1 MKEDDKGGGE
11 GGGGGAVMSSGAT
24 EEMSDSLAAEVVQS
38 GGKDNVPKPAQERP
52 YSSRSTTSLKD
63 EIQQLSNKKK
73 ELLMKDKAP
82 EEPDLWKQNIQD
94 QIEKELERRVR
105 DALETPPLERMR
117 RNKHKARL
125 RKQQQ
130 KKKEEEKRSLTL
142 EECDSHAQALPS
154 LKEKFPWNDIN
165 SSFTYF
171 DNPESPTWFERQIYN
186 TQYADNGSES
196 SAGYLDVNGNQP
208 DCRTQE
214 ERDALSRKSSR
225 PRTRSASVTLTRDRQ
240 RILADKGGDTDPEE
254 DRTIIEIKRKTF
266 HRFTSAGFREA
277 MRKGKGILKK
287 IGNGKY
293 MDKNGVILSMDGPFW
308 PPECGPLYP
317 KPNHTK
323 KVPSSAEPLYDH
335 VPQDGRT
342 IHTQKT
348 KWYRPWEGT
357 QNVFDSE
364 RTSKGTIPHTIPEGC
379 CPSLVFESRFESGNL
394 RQARRIGQFE
404 YDLVLK
410 TDLYTSRHT
419 QWYYFRVQKMRP
431 GVTYK
436 FNIINLLKKD
446 SLYNHGMRPLMY
458 SEKEAE
464 SSGQGW
470 VRAGHHISY
479 SRSYGFNKNG
489 LLHPEITY
497 YVLEWQMEFKHE
509 DDTCYLAHCY
519 PFTFTDLC
527 QHLDDLM
534 AQPERRKTMRRD
546 VLCES
551 RAGNSCFLLTVSN
564 FSEHRPKKGI
574 VVTARVHPGE
584 TNASWMMRGLLD
596 FITSS
601 DPIAKELR
609 KCYIF
614 KIIPMLN
621 PDGVIVGNYRC
632 SLAGRD
638 LNRNYRHPKK
648 ESFPTV
654 WNTKQMLADFAEECE
669 EILVYCDMHGHSRKH
684 NVFIYG
690 CDPDKQEL
698 DMAAFLCQRLFPW
711 LLSQKAPDKFSFR
724 GCKFRVK
731 RCKEA
736 TGRVVMWRQM
746 GISNSFTL
754 EATFCGSKDITSHA
768 PRHFNLQDFQ
778 DLGRHF
784 CEALLVYHQAQENTS
799 LHSELILEL
808 TKEITHHILL
818 SRGLLPPNMPFPD
831 LSSLK
836 DVKQGQKSKKHG
848 GSKADQDGSEWAGLD
863 KRTKSKLAALKV
875 IDTLS
880 SETIQGC
887 YDLLADLHIN
897 KEFAESD
904 TSDSDSA
911 SESEL
916 PKGQNDD
923 DDDKVRKKK
932 RKKKLKGRSKS
943 EEGPPPDMNA
953 DEQSK
958 KKRGTSSLKRALA
971 TRGKKRQIP
980 VEDRKEETSDGVSLI
995 DAPYNPSDS
1004 CSSQRLVR
1012 RRMWNNPTFI
1022 QSWVSDAIEENAEK
1036 TNKVDSVTPSY
1047 RAMSRLQDAKK
1058 HLALTLKSED
1068 ESKSSHQSQDCNA
1081 FPIEAR
1087 QYDLL
1092 PIHDTRVLASA
1103 TNARLKGLY
1112 MDTRPFHGNYH
1123 GKSRSGF
1130 LGKKLPQLYGRE
1142 GTSTLYRL
1150 IKPKTMEVPH
1160 RLGQERCVTELGE
1173 ANQYVVYGPEE
1184 SDENTFRIGKCTQA
1198 LKKYPPF
1205 VNRYAKRSNH
1215 GIPMFSQERIQE
1227 RAKVAHDTEYAK
1239 LIALSREMH
1248 RQSEEVRY
1256 KLINQPQEGALE
1268 KSLAGM
1274 TIRHSYTHGN
1284 SMVRGP
1290 PPFTL
1295 DFERLDSDEMGV
1307 LSTLPK
1313 TPPRKLDPV
1322 KGAATPRSNGGLSK
1336 AGALNGISVS
1346 DAANGYAITD
1356 GLLVGPGMRDGH
1368 GGAMKQSSGDASNHR
1383 TKGGGP
1389 HHPKRTSEEKAGGDN
1404 SKLIVF
1410 SGKDTKQTSNSFNSS
1425 SSASWATG
1433 NKGRTKDPSEP
1444 NYHSANAAHDK
1455 NRHLRKTLGRE
1466 STMDLIQRQYGRFL
1480 TGVNVNSQG
1489 APSPSTS
1496 KYLDSIAKSVPSG
1509 NLPSSKEKGAGV
1521 TRSASF
1527 VNEKRIAPLTKMGDQ
1542 AAILKL
1548 ADAKKKSNSSS

>member
-958 KKRGTSSLKRALA
+958 KKR
-971 TRGKKRQIP
+971 
-980 VEDRKEETSDGVSLI
+980 
-995 DAPYNPSDS
+995 
-1004 CSSQRLVR
+1004 LVR

-1047 RAMSRLQDAKK
+1047 RAMSRLQ
-1058 HLALTLKSED
+1058 
-1068 ESKSSHQSQDCNA
+1068 
-1081 FPIEAR
+1081 
-1087 QYDLL
+1087 
-1092 PIHDTRVLASA
+1092 
-1103 TNARLKGLY
+1103 
-1112 MDTRPFHGNYH
+1112 
-1123 GKSRSGF
+1123 
-1130 LGKKLPQLYGRE
+1130 
-1142 GTSTLYRL
+1142 
-1150 IKPKTMEVPH
+1150 
-1160 RLGQERCVTELGE
+1160 
-1173 ANQYVVYGPEE
+1173 
-1184 SDENTFRIGKCTQA
+1184 TFRIGKCTQA

-1227 RAKVAHDTEYAK
+1227 RAKLRMEATKCGDQDTGGGEENALDQVAHDTEYAK

>member
-1 MKEDDKGGGE
+1 M
-11 GGGGGAVMSSGAT
+11 
-24 EEMSDSLAAEVVQS
+24 AADHTCSNFHSWDEFVTIIGDLSKPVV
-38 GGKDNVPKPAQERP
+38 
-52 YSSRSTTSLKD
+52 
-63 EIQQLSNKKK
+63 
-73 ELLMKDKAP
+73 
-82 EEPDLWKQNIQD
+82 WKQNIQE

-117 RNKHKARL
+117 KNKHKARL

-130 KKKEEEKRSLTL
+130 KKKEEEKKSLSL

-154 LKEKFPWNDIN
+154 LKEKFPWNDVN
-165 SSFTYF
+165 SPFTYF
-171 DNPESPTWFERQIYN
+171 DDPNSPTWFERQIYN
-186 TQYADNGSES
+186 NQYNDCGSES
-196 SAGYLDVNGNQP
+196 SAGYLDVNGNH
-208 DCRTQE
+208 RTQE
-214 ERDALSRKSSR
+214 ERDASSRNSAR
-225 PRTRSASVTLTRDRQ
+225 PRTRSAGVALTRERQ
-240 RILADKGGDTDPEE
+240 RIADDKGGDTDAEE
-254 DRTIIEIKRKTF
+254 DRTIAEMRRKTF
-266 HRFTSAGFREA
+266 HRFTSAGFKEA
-277 MRKGKGILKK
+277 MRKGKGMLKK
-287 IGNGKY
+287 IGDGKY
-293 MDKNGVILSMDGPFW
+293 VDKNGVILSVDGPFW
-308 PPECGPLYP
+308 PQECGPLYP
-317 KPNHTK
+317 KPDHIK
-323 KVPSSAEPLYDH
+323 KVPSSAEPLFDK

-364 RTSKGTIPHTIPEGC
+364 RTTKGTIPHTIPEGC

-446 SLYNHGMRPLMY
+446 SLYNHGMRPLIY
-458 SEKEAE
+458 SEKEAQ

-470 VRAGHHISY
+470 VRAGHHITY
-479 SRSYGFNKNG
+479 SRGYGFNRNG

-497 YVLEWQMEFKHE
+497 HVLEWQMEFKHE

-519 PFTFTDLC
+519 PYTFTDLC

-551 RAGNSCFLLTVSN
+551 RAGNSCFILTVSN
-564 FSEHRPKKGI
+564 FSDHRPKKGI

-601 DPIAKELR
+601 DPVAKELR

-818 SRGLLPPNMPFPD
+818 SRGLLPPNIPFPD

-836 DVKQGQKSKKHG
+836 EVKHGQKSKKQG
-848 GSKADQDGSEWAGLD
+848 GAKSDQDGSEWAGLD

-887 YDLLADLHIN
+887 IDLLADLHIN

-916 PKGQNDD
+916 PKGQNDED
-923 DDDKVRKKK
+923 EDKVRKKK
-932 RKKKLKGRSKS
+932 KKKKLKGRSKS
-943 EEGPPPDMNA
+943 EEAVQPDPSA
-953 DEQSK
+953 EEQSK
-958 KKRGTSSLKRALA
+958 KKKGAESLKRPALVP
-971 TRGKKRQIP
+971 TKSKKKPVP
-980 VEDRKEETSDGVSLI
+980 VEEVKEEMRDVVSVI
-995 DAPYNPSDS
+995 DDHSTDNPSDS
-1004 CSSQRLVR
+1004 GSSQRLVR
-1012 RRMWNNPTFI
+1012 RRMWHNPTFV

-1036 TNKVDSVTPSY
+1036 AIKVDSPGQPSI
-1047 RAMSRLQDAKK
+1047 SRLQ
-1058 HLALTLKSED
+1058 
-1068 ESKSSHQSQDCNA
+1068 
-1081 FPIEAR
+1081 
-1087 QYDLL
+1087 
-1092 PIHDTRVLASA
+1092 
-1103 TNARLKGLY
+1103 
-1112 MDTRPFHGNYH
+1112 
-1123 GKSRSGF
+1123 
-1130 LGKKLPQLYGRE
+1130 
-1142 GTSTLYRL
+1142 
-1150 IKPKTMEVPH
+1150 
-1160 RLGQERCVTELGE
+1160 
-1173 ANQYVVYGPEE
+1173 
-1184 SDENTFRIGKCTQA
+1184 TFRIGKCTQA
-1198 LKKYPPF
+1198 LKKHPPF
-1205 VNRYAKRSNH
+1205 VNRYAKRTNH

-1227 RAKVAHDTEYAK
+1227 RAKLRMEATKGGDQVTGGGDEDTLDQMTHDTEYAK

-1248 RQSEEVRY
+1248 RQNEEVRY
-1256 KLINQPQEGALE
+1256 KLINPPPESALE

-1274 TIRHSYTHGN
+1274 TIRHTYTHGN
-1284 SMVRGP
+1284 SMMRGP

-1295 DFERLDSDEMGV
+1295 DYERLDTDEMAM
-1307 LSTLPK
+1307 SALPK
-1313 TPPRKLDPV
+1313 TPPRKLDPM
-1322 KGAATPRSNGGLSK
+1322 KGAPNPRSNGGLSISK
-1336 AGALNGISVS
+1336 AGALNGIGPGSET
-1346 DAANGYAITD
+1346 ANGYAITD
-1356 GLLVGPGMRDGH
+1356 GLLVGSGMRDGRVMN
-1368 GGAMKQSSGDASNHR
+1368 GTVRQSGGDASSHR
-1383 TKGGGP
+1383 TKGGA
-1389 HHPKRTSEEKAGGDN
+1389 HHYSGNPKRTSDEQVTSGEN
-1404 SKLIVF
+1404 SRLIVF

-1425 SSASWATG
+1425 SSTSWAATTSKD
-1433 NKGRTKDPSEP
+1433 NTKDPSEP

-1480 TGVNVNSQG
+1480 SGVNLGSQG
-1489 APSPSTS
+1489 TTASSNS
-1496 KYLDSIAKSVPSG
+1496 KYLDSIAKSVPNG
-1509 NLPSSKEKGAGV
+1509 NLLSTKEKGGGGGGV

-1527 VNEKRIAPLTKMGDQ
+1527 VNEKRIAPLSKMGDQ

-1548 ADAKKKSNSSS
+1548 ADAKKKTNTPSS

>member
-958 KKRGTSSLKRALA
+958 KK
-971 TRGKKRQIP
+971 
-980 VEDRKEETSDGVSLI
+980 
-995 DAPYNPSDS
+995 
-1004 CSSQRLVR
+1004 
-1012 RRMWNNPTFI
+1012 
-1022 QSWVSDAIEENAEK
+1022 
-1036 TNKVDSVTPSY
+1036 
-1047 RAMSRLQDAKK
+1047 
-1058 HLALTLKSED
+1058 
-1068 ESKSSHQSQDCNA
+1068 
-1081 FPIEAR
+1081 
-1087 QYDLL
+1087 
-1092 PIHDTRVLASA
+1092 
-1103 TNARLKGLY
+1103 
-1112 MDTRPFHGNYH
+1112 
-1123 GKSRSGF
+1123 
-1130 LGKKLPQLYGRE
+1130 
-1142 GTSTLYRL
+1142 
-1150 IKPKTMEVPH
+1150 
-1160 RLGQERCVTELGE
+1160 
-1173 ANQYVVYGPEE
+1173 
-1184 SDENTFRIGKCTQA
+1184 TFRIGKCTQA

-1227 RAKVAHDTEYAK
+1227 RAKLRMEATKCGDQDTGGGEENALDQVAHDTEYAK

>member
-1 MKEDDKGGGE
+1 MTMKSSSESPYTRNGTVSPSRFPYYRFLPPLKSPPPLSAPPSKPPFREDYYGE
-11 GGGGGAVMSSGAT
+11 HTYTAYDTHRFWVHGPHWPIYFLGELLPT
-24 EEMSDSLAAEVVQS
+24 PEHIFT
-38 GGKDNVPKPAQERP
+38 VPK
-52 YSSRSTTSLKD
+52 
-63 EIQQLSNKKK
+63 
-73 ELLMKDKAP
+73 
-82 EEPDLWKQNIQD
+82 EP
-94 QIEKELERRVR
+94 
-105 DALETPPLERMR
+105 
-117 RNKHKARL
+117 
-125 RKQQQ
+125 
-130 KKKEEEKRSLTL
+130 
-142 EECDSHAQALPS
+142 
-154 LKEKFPWNDIN
+154 
-165 SSFTYF
+165 
-171 DNPESPTWFERQIYN
+171 
-186 TQYADNGSES
+186 
-196 SAGYLDVNGNQP
+196 
-208 DCRTQE
+208 
-214 ERDALSRKSSR
+214 
-225 PRTRSASVTLTRDRQ
+225 
-240 RILADKGGDTDPEE
+240 
-254 DRTIIEIKRKTF
+254 
-266 HRFTSAGFREA
+266 
-277 MRKGKGILKK
+277 
-287 IGNGKY
+287 
-293 MDKNGVILSMDGPFW
+293 
-308 PPECGPLYP
+308 
-317 KPNHTK
+317 
-323 KVPSSAEPLYDH
+323 EPLWQY

-446 SLYNHGMRPLMY
+446 SLYNHGMRPLIY

-464 SSGQGW
+464 ASGQGW

-601 DPIAKELR
+601 DPVAKELR

-923 DDDKVRKKK
+923 DDEDKVRKKK

-943 EEGPPPDMNA
+943 EEGPAPDMNA

-958 KKRGTSSLKRALA
+958 KK
-971 TRGKKRQIP
+971 
-980 VEDRKEETSDGVSLI
+980 
-995 DAPYNPSDS
+995 
-1004 CSSQRLVR
+1004 
-1012 RRMWNNPTFI
+1012 
-1022 QSWVSDAIEENAEK
+1022 
-1036 TNKVDSVTPSY
+1036 
-1047 RAMSRLQDAKK
+1047 
-1058 HLALTLKSED
+1058 
-1068 ESKSSHQSQDCNA
+1068 
-1081 FPIEAR
+1081 
-1087 QYDLL
+1087 
-1092 PIHDTRVLASA
+1092 
-1103 TNARLKGLY
+1103 
-1112 MDTRPFHGNYH
+1112 
-1123 GKSRSGF
+1123 
-1130 LGKKLPQLYGRE
+1130 
-1142 GTSTLYRL
+1142 
-1150 IKPKTMEVPH
+1150 
-1160 RLGQERCVTELGE
+1160 
-1173 ANQYVVYGPEE
+1173 
-1184 SDENTFRIGKCTQA
+1184 TFRIGKCTQA
-1198 LKKYPPF
+1198 VKKYPPF

-1322 KGAATPRSNGGLSK
+1322 KGAAASRSNGGLSR
-1336 AGALNGISVS
+1336 AGALNGISGS
-1346 DAANGYAITD
+1346 DTANGYAITD

-1389 HHPKRTSEEKAGGDN
+1389 HHPKRTSEEKATGGDN

-1489 APSPSTS
+1489 APSSSTS

-1509 NLPSSKEKGAGV
+1509 NFPSSKEKGAGV

-1548 ADAKKKSNSSS
+1548 ADVKKKSNSSS

>member
-1 MKEDDKGGGE
+1 MKEDE
-11 GGGGGAVMSSGAT
+11 RGGGGGGDGEVGGGMSSGVT
-24 EEMSDSLAAEVVQS
+24 EELSDSISGEMIQS
-38 GGKDNVPKPAQERP
+38 RGKEAVSKPAAKERP
-52 YSSRSTTSLKD
+52 YSCRSTTSLKD
-63 EIQQLSNKKK
+63 EIEQLSNKKK
-73 ELLMKDKAP
+73 ELLMKDK
-82 EEPDLWKQNIQD
+82 EPVVWKQNIQE

-117 RNKHKARL
+117 KNKHKARL

-130 KKKEEEKRSLTL
+130 KKKEEEKKSLSL

-154 LKEKFPWNDIN
+154 LKEKFPWNDVN
-165 SSFTYF
+165 SPFTYF
-171 DNPESPTWFERQIYN
+171 DDPNSPTWFERQIYN
-186 TQYADNGSES
+186 NQYNDCGSES
-196 SAGYLDVNGNQP
+196 SAGYLDVNGNH
-208 DCRTQE
+208 RTQE
-214 ERDALSRKSSR
+214 ERDASSRNSAR
-225 PRTRSASVTLTRDRQ
+225 PRTRSAGVALTRERQ
-240 RILADKGGDTDPEE
+240 RIADDKGGDTDAEE
-254 DRTIIEIKRKTF
+254 DRTIAEMRRKTF
-266 HRFTSAGFREA
+266 HRFTSAGFKEA
-277 MRKGKGILKK
+277 MRKGKGMLKK
-287 IGNGKY
+287 IGDGKY
-293 MDKNGVILSMDGPFW
+293 VDKNGVILSVDGPFW
-308 PPECGPLYP
+308 PQECGPLYP
-317 KPNHTK
+317 KPDHIK
-323 KVPSSAEPLYDH
+323 KVPSSAEPLFDK

-364 RTSKGTIPHTIPEGC
+364 RTTKGTIPHTIPEGC

-446 SLYNHGMRPLMY
+446 SLYNHGMRPLIY
-458 SEKEAE
+458 SEKEAQ

-470 VRAGHHISY
+470 VRAGHHITY
-479 SRSYGFNKNG
+479 SRGYGFNRNG

-497 YVLEWQMEFKHE
+497 HVLEWQMEFKHE

-519 PFTFTDLC
+519 PYTFTDLC

-551 RAGNSCFLLTVSN
+551 RAGNSCFILTVSN
-564 FSEHRPKKGI
+564 FSDHRPKKGI

-601 DPIAKELR
+601 DPVAKELR

-818 SRGLLPPNMPFPD
+818 SRGLLPPNIPFPD

-836 DVKQGQKSKKHG
+836 EVKHGQKSKKQG
-848 GSKADQDGSEWAGLD
+848 GAKSDQDGSEWAGLD

-887 YDLLADLHIN
+887 IDLLADLHIN

-916 PKGQNDD
+916 PKGQNDED
-923 DDDKVRKKK
+923 EDKVRKKK
-932 RKKKLKGRSKS
+932 KKKKLKGRSKS
-943 EEGPPPDMNA
+943 EEAVQPDPSA
-953 DEQSK
+953 EEQSK
-958 KKRGTSSLKRALA
+958 KKKGAESLKRPALVP
-971 TRGKKRQIP
+971 TKSKKKPVP
-980 VEDRKEETSDGVSLI
+980 VEEVKEEMRDVVSVI
-995 DAPYNPSDS
+995 DDHSTDNPSDS
-1004 CSSQRLVR
+1004 GSSQRLVR
-1012 RRMWNNPTFI
+1012 RRMWHNPTFV

-1036 TNKVDSVTPSY
+1036 AIKVDSPGQPSI
-1047 RAMSRLQDAKK
+1047 SRLQ
-1058 HLALTLKSED
+1058 
-1068 ESKSSHQSQDCNA
+1068 
-1081 FPIEAR
+1081 
-1087 QYDLL
+1087 
-1092 PIHDTRVLASA
+1092 
-1103 TNARLKGLY
+1103 
-1112 MDTRPFHGNYH
+1112 
-1123 GKSRSGF
+1123 
-1130 LGKKLPQLYGRE
+1130 
-1142 GTSTLYRL
+1142 
-1150 IKPKTMEVPH
+1150 
-1160 RLGQERCVTELGE
+1160 
-1173 ANQYVVYGPEE
+1173 
-1184 SDENTFRIGKCTQA
+1184 TFRIGKCTQA
-1198 LKKYPPF
+1198 LKKHPPF
-1205 VNRYAKRSNH
+1205 VNRYAKRTNH

-1227 RAKVAHDTEYAK
+1227 RAKLRMEATKGGDQVTGGGDEDTLDQMTHDTEYAK

-1248 RQSEEVRY
+1248 RQNEEVRY
-1256 KLINQPQEGALE
+1256 KLINPPPESALE

-1274 TIRHSYTHGN
+1274 TIRHTYTHGN
-1284 SMVRGP
+1284 SMMRGP

-1295 DFERLDSDEMGV
+1295 DYERLDTDEMAM
-1307 LSTLPK
+1307 SALPK
-1313 TPPRKLDPV
+1313 TPPRKLDPM
-1322 KGAATPRSNGGLSK
+1322 KGAPNPRSNGGLSISK
-1336 AGALNGISVS
+1336 AGALNGIGPGSET
-1346 DAANGYAITD
+1346 ANGYAITD
-1356 GLLVGPGMRDGH
+1356 GLLVGSGMRDGRVMN
-1368 GGAMKQSSGDASNHR
+1368 GTVRQSGGDASSHR
-1383 TKGGGP
+1383 TKGGA
-1389 HHPKRTSEEKAGGDN
+1389 HHYSGNPKRTSDEQVTSGEN
-1404 SKLIVF
+1404 SRLIVF

-1425 SSASWATG
+1425 SSTSWAATTSKD
-1433 NKGRTKDPSEP
+1433 NTKDPSEP

-1480 TGVNVNSQG
+1480 SGVNLGSQG
-1489 APSPSTS
+1489 TTASSNS
-1496 KYLDSIAKSVPSG
+1496 KYLDSIAKSVPNG
-1509 NLPSSKEKGAGV
+1509 NLLSTKEKGGGGGGV

-1527 VNEKRIAPLTKMGDQ
+1527 VNEKRIAPLSKMGDQ

-1548 ADAKKKSNSSS
+1548 ADAKKKTNTPSS

>member
-1 MKEDDKGGGE
+1 MKEDERE
-11 GGGGGAVMSSGAT
+11 GGGGGGDGEVGGGMSSGVT
-24 EEMSDSLAAEVVQS
+24 EELSDSISGEMIQS
-38 GGKDNVPKPAQERP
+38 RGKEAVSKPAAKERP
-52 YSSRSTTSLKD
+52 YSCRSTTSLKD
-63 EIQQLSNKKK
+63 EIEQLSNKKK
-73 ELLMKDKAP
+73 ELLMKDK
-82 EEPDLWKQNIQD
+82 EPVVWKQNIQE

-117 RNKHKARL
+117 KNKHKARL

-130 KKKEEEKRSLTL
+130 KKKEEEKKSLSL

-154 LKEKFPWNDIN
+154 LKEKFPWNDVN
-165 SSFTYF
+165 SPFTYF
-171 DNPESPTWFERQIYN
+171 DDPNSPTWFERQIYN
-186 TQYADNGSES
+186 NQYNDCGSES
-196 SAGYLDVNGNQP
+196 SAGYLDVNGNH
-208 DCRTQE
+208 RTQE
-214 ERDALSRKSSR
+214 ERDASSRNSAR
-225 PRTRSASVTLTRDRQ
+225 PRTRSAGVALTRERQ
-240 RILADKGGDTDPEE
+240 RIADDKGGDTDAEE
-254 DRTIIEIKRKTF
+254 DRTIAEMRRKTF
-266 HRFTSAGFREA
+266 HRFTSAGFKEA
-277 MRKGKGILKK
+277 MRKGKGMLKK
-287 IGNGKY
+287 IGDGKY
-293 MDKNGVILSMDGPFW
+293 VDKNGVILSVDGPFW
-308 PPECGPLYP
+308 PQECGPLYP
-317 KPNHTK
+317 KPDHIK
-323 KVPSSAEPLYDH
+323 KVPSSAEPLFDK

-364 RTSKGTIPHTIPEGC
+364 RTTKGTIPHTIPEGC

-446 SLYNHGMRPLMY
+446 SLYNHGMRPLIY
-458 SEKEAE
+458 SEKEAQ

-470 VRAGHHISY
+470 VRAGHHITY
-479 SRSYGFNKNG
+479 SRGYGFNRNG

-497 YVLEWQMEFKHE
+497 HVLEWQMEFKHE

-519 PFTFTDLC
+519 PYTFTDLC

-551 RAGNSCFLLTVSN
+551 RAGNSCFILTVSN
-564 FSEHRPKKGI
+564 FSDHRPKKGI

-601 DPIAKELR
+601 DPVAKELR

-818 SRGLLPPNMPFPD
+818 SRGLLPPNIPFPD

-836 DVKQGQKSKKHG
+836 EVKHGQKSKKQG
-848 GSKADQDGSEWAGLD
+848 GAKSDQDGSEWAGLD

-887 YDLLADLHIN
+887 IDLLADLHIN

-916 PKGQNDD
+916 PKGQNDED
-923 DDDKVRKKK
+923 EDKVRKKK
-932 RKKKLKGRSKS
+932 KKKKLKGRSKS
-943 EEGPPPDMNA
+943 EEAVQPDPSA
-953 DEQSK
+953 EEQSK
-958 KKRGTSSLKRALA
+958 KKKGAESLKRPALVP
-971 TRGKKRQIP
+971 TKSKKKPVP
-980 VEDRKEETSDGVSLI
+980 VEEVKEEMRDVVSVI
-995 DAPYNPSDS
+995 DDHSTDNPSDS
-1004 CSSQRLVR
+1004 GSSQRLVR
-1012 RRMWNNPTFI
+1012 RRMWHNPTFV

-1036 TNKVDSVTPSY
+1036 AIKVDSPGQPSI
-1047 RAMSRLQDAKK
+1047 SRLQ
-1058 HLALTLKSED
+1058 
-1068 ESKSSHQSQDCNA
+1068 
-1081 FPIEAR
+1081 
-1087 QYDLL
+1087 
-1092 PIHDTRVLASA
+1092 
-1103 TNARLKGLY
+1103 
-1112 MDTRPFHGNYH
+1112 
-1123 GKSRSGF
+1123 
-1130 LGKKLPQLYGRE
+1130 
-1142 GTSTLYRL
+1142 
-1150 IKPKTMEVPH
+1150 
-1160 RLGQERCVTELGE
+1160 
-1173 ANQYVVYGPEE
+1173 
-1184 SDENTFRIGKCTQA
+1184 TFRIGKCTQA
-1198 LKKYPPF
+1198 LKKHPPF
-1205 VNRYAKRSNH
+1205 VNRYAKRTNH

-1227 RAKVAHDTEYAK
+1227 RAKMTHDTEYAK

-1248 RQSEEVRY
+1248 RQNEEVRY
-1256 KLINQPQEGALE
+1256 KLINPPPESALE

-1274 TIRHSYTHGN
+1274 TIRHTYTHGN
-1284 SMVRGP
+1284 SMMRGP

-1295 DFERLDSDEMGV
+1295 DYERLDTDEMAM
-1307 LSTLPK
+1307 SALPK
-1313 TPPRKLDPV
+1313 TPPRKLDPM
-1322 KGAATPRSNGGLSK
+1322 KGAPNPRSNGGLSISK
-1336 AGALNGISVS
+1336 AGALNGIGPGSET
-1346 DAANGYAITD
+1346 ANGYAITD
-1356 GLLVGPGMRDGH
+1356 GLLVGSGMRDGRVMN
-1368 GGAMKQSSGDASNHR
+1368 GTVRQSGGDASSHR
-1383 TKGGGP
+1383 TKGGA
-1389 HHPKRTSEEKAGGDN
+1389 HHYSGNPKRTSDEQVTSGEN
-1404 SKLIVF
+1404 SRLIVF

-1425 SSASWATG
+1425 SSTSWAATTSKD
-1433 NKGRTKDPSEP
+1433 NTKDPSEP

-1480 TGVNVNSQG
+1480 SGVNLGSQG
-1489 APSPSTS
+1489 TTASSNS
-1496 KYLDSIAKSVPSG
+1496 KYLDSIAKSVPNG
-1509 NLPSSKEKGAGV
+1509 NLLSTKEKGGGGGGV

-1527 VNEKRIAPLTKMGDQ
+1527 VNEKRIAPLSKMGDQ

-1548 ADAKKKSNSSS
+1548 ADAKKKTNTPSS

>member
-958 KKRGTSSLKRALA
+958 KK
-971 TRGKKRQIP
+971 
-980 VEDRKEETSDGVSLI
+980 
-995 DAPYNPSDS
+995 
-1004 CSSQRLVR
+1004 
-1012 RRMWNNPTFI
+1012 
-1022 QSWVSDAIEENAEK
+1022 
-1036 TNKVDSVTPSY
+1036 
-1047 RAMSRLQDAKK
+1047 
-1058 HLALTLKSED
+1058 
-1068 ESKSSHQSQDCNA
+1068 
-1081 FPIEAR
+1081 
-1087 QYDLL
+1087 
-1092 PIHDTRVLASA
+1092 
-1103 TNARLKGLY
+1103 
-1112 MDTRPFHGNYH
+1112 
-1123 GKSRSGF
+1123 
-1130 LGKKLPQLYGRE
+1130 
-1142 GTSTLYRL
+1142 
-1150 IKPKTMEVPH
+1150 
-1160 RLGQERCVTELGE
+1160 
-1173 ANQYVVYGPEE
+1173 
-1184 SDENTFRIGKCTQA
+1184 A

-1227 RAKVAHDTEYAK
+1227 RAKLRMEATKCGDQDTGGGEENALDQVAHDTEYAK

>member
-1 MKEDDKGGGE
+1 MKEDE
-11 GGGGGAVMSSGAT
+11 RGGGGGGDGEVGDRMSSGVT
-24 EEMSDSLAAEVVQS
+24 EELSDSIAGEMIQS
-38 GGKDNVPKPAQERP
+38 RGKEAVSKPSAKERP
-52 YSSRSTTSLKD
+52 YSCRSTTSLKD
-63 EIQQLSNKKK
+63 EIEQLSNKKK
-73 ELLMKDKAP
+73 ELLMKDK
-82 EEPDLWKQNIQD
+82 EPVVWKQNIQE

-117 RNKHKARL
+117 KNKHKARL

-130 KKKEEEKRSLTL
+130 KKKEEEKKSLSL

-154 LKEKFPWNDIN
+154 LKEKFPWNDVN
-165 SSFTYF
+165 SPFTYF
-171 DNPESPTWFERQIYN
+171 DDPNSPTWFERQIYN
-186 TQYADNGSES
+186 NQYNDCGSES
-196 SAGYLDVNGNQP
+196 SAGYLDVNGNH
-208 DCRTQE
+208 RTQE
-214 ERDALSRKSSR
+214 ERDASSRNSAR
-225 PRTRSASVTLTRDRQ
+225 PRTRSAGVALTRERQ
-240 RILADKGGDTDPEE
+240 RIADDKGGDTDAEE
-254 DRTIIEIKRKTF
+254 DRTIAEIRRKTF
-266 HRFTSAGFREA
+266 HRFTSAGFKEA
-277 MRKGKGILKK
+277 MRKGKGMLKK
-287 IGNGKY
+287 IGDGKY
-293 MDKNGVILSMDGPFW
+293 VDKNGVILSVDGPFW
-308 PPECGPLYP
+308 PQECGPLYP
-317 KPNHTK
+317 KPDHIK
-323 KVPSSAEPLYDH
+323 KVPSSAEPLFDK

-364 RTSKGTIPHTIPEGC
+364 RTTKGTIPHTIPEGC

-446 SLYNHGMRPLMY
+446 SLYNHGMRPLIY
-458 SEKEAE
+458 SEKEAQ

-470 VRAGHHISY
+470 VRAGHHITY
-479 SRSYGFNKNG
+479 SRGYGFNRNG

-497 YVLEWQMEFKHE
+497 HVLEWQMEFKHE

-519 PFTFTDLC
+519 PYTFTDLC

-551 RAGNSCFLLTVSN
+551 RAGNSCFILTVSN
-564 FSEHRPKKGI
+564 FSDHRPKKGI

-601 DPIAKELR
+601 DPVAKELR

-818 SRGLLPPNMPFPD
+818 SRGLLPPNIPFPD

-836 DVKQGQKSKKHG
+836 EVKHGQKSKKQG
-848 GSKADQDGSEWAGLD
+848 GAKSDQDGSEWAGLD

-887 YDLLADLHIN
+887 IDLLADLHIN

-916 PKGQNDD
+916 PKGQNDED
-923 DDDKVRKKK
+923 EDKVRKKK
-932 RKKKLKGRSKS
+932 KKKKLKGRSKS
-943 EEGPPPDMNA
+943 EEAVQPDPSA
-953 DEQSK
+953 EEQSK
-958 KKRGTSSLKRALA
+958 KK
-971 TRGKKRQIP
+971 
-980 VEDRKEETSDGVSLI
+980 
-995 DAPYNPSDS
+995 
-1004 CSSQRLVR
+1004 
-1012 RRMWNNPTFI
+1012 
-1022 QSWVSDAIEENAEK
+1022 
-1036 TNKVDSVTPSY
+1036 
-1047 RAMSRLQDAKK
+1047 
-1058 HLALTLKSED
+1058 
-1068 ESKSSHQSQDCNA
+1068 
-1081 FPIEAR
+1081 
-1087 QYDLL
+1087 
-1092 PIHDTRVLASA
+1092 
-1103 TNARLKGLY
+1103 
-1112 MDTRPFHGNYH
+1112 
-1123 GKSRSGF
+1123 
-1130 LGKKLPQLYGRE
+1130 
-1142 GTSTLYRL
+1142 
-1150 IKPKTMEVPH
+1150 
-1160 RLGQERCVTELGE
+1160 
-1173 ANQYVVYGPEE
+1173 
-1184 SDENTFRIGKCTQA
+1184 TFRIGKCTQA
-1198 LKKYPPF
+1198 LKKHPPF
-1205 VNRYAKRSNH
+1205 VNRYAKRTNH

-1227 RAKVAHDTEYAK
+1227 RAKLRMEATKGGDQVTGGGDEDTLDQMTHDTEYAK

-1248 RQSEEVRY
+1248 RQNEEVRY
-1256 KLINQPQEGALE
+1256 KLINPPPESALE

-1274 TIRHSYTHGN
+1274 TIRHTYTHGN
-1284 SMVRGP
+1284 SMMRGP
-1290 PPFTL
+1290 PPFML
-1295 DFERLDSDEMGV
+1295 DYERLDTDEMAGM
-1307 LSTLPK
+1307 SALPK
-1313 TPPRKLDPV
+1313 TPPRKLDPM
-1322 KGAATPRSNGGLSK
+1322 KGAPNPRSSNGGLSISK
-1336 AGALNGISVS
+1336 AGALNGIGPGSET
-1346 DAANGYAITD
+1346 ANGYAITD
-1356 GLLVGPGMRDGH
+1356 GLLVGSGMRDGRVMN
-1368 GGAMKQSSGDASNHR
+1368 GTVRQSGGDASSHR
-1383 TKGGGP
+1383 TKGGA
-1389 HHPKRTSEEKAGGDN
+1389 HHPSGNPKRTSDEQATSGDN
-1404 SKLIVF
+1404 SRLIVF

-1425 SSASWATG
+1425 SSTSWATTS
-1433 NKGRTKDPSEP
+1433 NDKTKDLSEP
-1444 NYHSANAAHDK
+1444 SYHSANAAHDK

-1480 TGVNVNSQG
+1480 SGVNIGSQG
-1489 APSPSTS
+1489 NTASSNS
-1496 KYLDSIAKSVPSG
+1496 KYLDSIAKSVPNG
-1509 NLPSSKEKGAGV
+1509 NLLSTKEKGGGGGGGV

-1527 VNEKRIAPLTKMGDQ
+1527 VNEKRIAPLSKMGDQ

-1548 ADAKKKSNSSS
+1548 ADAKKKTNTPSS

>member
-1047 RAMSRLQDAKK
+1047 RAMSRLQ
-1058 HLALTLKSED
+1058 
-1068 ESKSSHQSQDCNA
+1068 
-1081 FPIEAR
+1081 
-1087 QYDLL
+1087 
-1092 PIHDTRVLASA
+1092 
-1103 TNARLKGLY
+1103 
-1112 MDTRPFHGNYH
+1112 
-1123 GKSRSGF
+1123 
-1130 LGKKLPQLYGRE
+1130 
-1142 GTSTLYRL
+1142 
-1150 IKPKTMEVPH
+1150 
-1160 RLGQERCVTELGE
+1160 
-1173 ANQYVVYGPEE
+1173 
-1184 SDENTFRIGKCTQA
+1184 A

-1227 RAKVAHDTEYAK
+1227 RAKLRMEATKCGDQDTGGGEENALDQVAHDTEYAK

>member
-1 MKEDDKGGGE
+1 MTMKSSSESPYTRNGTVSPSRFPYYRFLPPLKSPPPLSAPPSKPPFREDYYGE
-11 GGGGGAVMSSGAT
+11 HTYTAYDTHRFWVHGPHWPIYFLGELLPT
-24 EEMSDSLAAEVVQS
+24 PEHIFT
-38 GGKDNVPKPAQERP
+38 VPK
-52 YSSRSTTSLKD
+52 
-63 EIQQLSNKKK
+63 
-73 ELLMKDKAP
+73 
-82 EEPDLWKQNIQD
+82 EP
-94 QIEKELERRVR
+94 
-105 DALETPPLERMR
+105 
-117 RNKHKARL
+117 
-125 RKQQQ
+125 
-130 KKKEEEKRSLTL
+130 
-142 EECDSHAQALPS
+142 
-154 LKEKFPWNDIN
+154 
-165 SSFTYF
+165 
-171 DNPESPTWFERQIYN
+171 
-186 TQYADNGSES
+186 
-196 SAGYLDVNGNQP
+196 
-208 DCRTQE
+208 
-214 ERDALSRKSSR
+214 
-225 PRTRSASVTLTRDRQ
+225 
-240 RILADKGGDTDPEE
+240 
-254 DRTIIEIKRKTF
+254 
-266 HRFTSAGFREA
+266 
-277 MRKGKGILKK
+277 
-287 IGNGKY
+287 
-293 MDKNGVILSMDGPFW
+293 
-308 PPECGPLYP
+308 
-317 KPNHTK
+317 
-323 KVPSSAEPLYDH
+323 EPLWQY

-446 SLYNHGMRPLMY
+446 SLYNHGMRPLIY

-464 SSGQGW
+464 ASGQGW

-601 DPIAKELR
+601 DPVAKELR

-923 DDDKVRKKK
+923 DDEDKVRKKK

-943 EEGPPPDMNA
+943 EEGPAPDMNA

-958 KKRGTSSLKRALA
+958 KK
-971 TRGKKRQIP
+971 
-980 VEDRKEETSDGVSLI
+980 
-995 DAPYNPSDS
+995 
-1004 CSSQRLVR
+1004 RLVR

-1036 TNKVDSVTPSY
+1036 TNKLDSVTPSY
-1047 RAMSRLQDAKK
+1047 RAMSRLQ
-1058 HLALTLKSED
+1058 
-1068 ESKSSHQSQDCNA
+1068 
-1081 FPIEAR
+1081 
-1087 QYDLL
+1087 
-1092 PIHDTRVLASA
+1092 
-1103 TNARLKGLY
+1103 
-1112 MDTRPFHGNYH
+1112 
-1123 GKSRSGF
+1123 
-1130 LGKKLPQLYGRE
+1130 
-1142 GTSTLYRL
+1142 
-1150 IKPKTMEVPH
+1150 
-1160 RLGQERCVTELGE
+1160 
-1173 ANQYVVYGPEE
+1173 
-1184 SDENTFRIGKCTQA
+1184 TFRIGKCTQA
-1198 LKKYPPF
+1198 VKKYPPF

-1227 RAKVAHDTEYAK
+1227 RAKLRMEATKCGDQDTGGGEENALDQVAHDTEYAK

-1322 KGAATPRSNGGLSK
+1322 KGAAASRSNGGLSR
-1336 AGALNGISVS
+1336 AGALNGISGS
-1346 DAANGYAITD
+1346 DTANGYAITD

-1389 HHPKRTSEEKAGGDN
+1389 HHPKRTSEEKATGGDN

-1489 APSPSTS
+1489 APSSSTS

-1509 NLPSSKEKGAGV
+1509 NFPSSKEKGAGV

-1548 ADAKKKSNSSS
+1548 ADVKKKSNSSS

>member
-1 MKEDDKGGGE
+1 MTMKSSSESPYTRNGTVSPSRFPYYRFLPPLKSPPPLSAPPSKPPFREDYYGE
-11 GGGGGAVMSSGAT
+11 HTYTAYDTHRFWVHGPHWPIYFLGELLPT
-24 EEMSDSLAAEVVQS
+24 PEHIFT
-38 GGKDNVPKPAQERP
+38 VPK
-52 YSSRSTTSLKD
+52 
-63 EIQQLSNKKK
+63 
-73 ELLMKDKAP
+73 
-82 EEPDLWKQNIQD
+82 EP
-94 QIEKELERRVR
+94 
-105 DALETPPLERMR
+105 
-117 RNKHKARL
+117 
-125 RKQQQ
+125 
-130 KKKEEEKRSLTL
+130 
-142 EECDSHAQALPS
+142 
-154 LKEKFPWNDIN
+154 
-165 SSFTYF
+165 
-171 DNPESPTWFERQIYN
+171 
-186 TQYADNGSES
+186 
-196 SAGYLDVNGNQP
+196 
-208 DCRTQE
+208 
-214 ERDALSRKSSR
+214 
-225 PRTRSASVTLTRDRQ
+225 
-240 RILADKGGDTDPEE
+240 
-254 DRTIIEIKRKTF
+254 
-266 HRFTSAGFREA
+266 
-277 MRKGKGILKK
+277 
-287 IGNGKY
+287 
-293 MDKNGVILSMDGPFW
+293 
-308 PPECGPLYP
+308 
-317 KPNHTK
+317 
-323 KVPSSAEPLYDH
+323 EPLWQY

-446 SLYNHGMRPLMY
+446 SLYNHGMRPLIY

-464 SSGQGW
+464 ASGQGW

-601 DPIAKELR
+601 DPVAKELR

-923 DDDKVRKKK
+923 DDEDKVRKKK

-943 EEGPPPDMNA
+943 EEGPAPDMNA

-958 KKRGTSSLKRALA
+958 KK
-971 TRGKKRQIP
+971 
-980 VEDRKEETSDGVSLI
+980 
-995 DAPYNPSDS
+995 
-1004 CSSQRLVR
+1004 RLVR

-1036 TNKVDSVTPSY
+1036 TNKLDSVTPSY
-1047 RAMSRLQDAKK
+1047 RAMSRLQ
-1058 HLALTLKSED
+1058 
-1068 ESKSSHQSQDCNA
+1068 
-1081 FPIEAR
+1081 
-1087 QYDLL
+1087 
-1092 PIHDTRVLASA
+1092 
-1103 TNARLKGLY
+1103 
-1112 MDTRPFHGNYH
+1112 
-1123 GKSRSGF
+1123 
-1130 LGKKLPQLYGRE
+1130 
-1142 GTSTLYRL
+1142 
-1150 IKPKTMEVPH
+1150 
-1160 RLGQERCVTELGE
+1160 
-1173 ANQYVVYGPEE
+1173 
-1184 SDENTFRIGKCTQA
+1184 TFRIGKCTQA
-1198 LKKYPPF
+1198 VKKYPPF

-1322 KGAATPRSNGGLSK
+1322 KGAAASRSNGGLSR
-1336 AGALNGISVS
+1336 AGALNGISGS
-1346 DAANGYAITD
+1346 DTANGYAITD

-1389 HHPKRTSEEKAGGDN
+1389 HHPKRTSEEKATGGDN

-1489 APSPSTS
+1489 APSSSTS

-1509 NLPSSKEKGAGV
+1509 NFPSSKEKGAGV

-1548 ADAKKKSNSSS
+1548 ADVKKKSNSSS

>member
-1 MKEDDKGGGE
+1 MTMKSSSESPYTRNGTVSPSRFPYYRFLPPLKSPPPLSAPPSKPPFREDYYGE
-11 GGGGGAVMSSGAT
+11 HTYTAYDTHRFWVHGPHWPIYFLGELLPT
-24 EEMSDSLAAEVVQS
+24 PEHIFT
-38 GGKDNVPKPAQERP
+38 VPK
-52 YSSRSTTSLKD
+52 
-63 EIQQLSNKKK
+63 
-73 ELLMKDKAP
+73 
-82 EEPDLWKQNIQD
+82 EP
-94 QIEKELERRVR
+94 
-105 DALETPPLERMR
+105 
-117 RNKHKARL
+117 
-125 RKQQQ
+125 
-130 KKKEEEKRSLTL
+130 
-142 EECDSHAQALPS
+142 
-154 LKEKFPWNDIN
+154 
-165 SSFTYF
+165 
-171 DNPESPTWFERQIYN
+171 
-186 TQYADNGSES
+186 
-196 SAGYLDVNGNQP
+196 
-208 DCRTQE
+208 
-214 ERDALSRKSSR
+214 
-225 PRTRSASVTLTRDRQ
+225 
-240 RILADKGGDTDPEE
+240 
-254 DRTIIEIKRKTF
+254 
-266 HRFTSAGFREA
+266 
-277 MRKGKGILKK
+277 
-287 IGNGKY
+287 
-293 MDKNGVILSMDGPFW
+293 
-308 PPECGPLYP
+308 
-317 KPNHTK
+317 
-323 KVPSSAEPLYDH
+323 EPLWQY

-446 SLYNHGMRPLMY
+446 SLYNHGMRPLIY

-464 SSGQGW
+464 ASGQGW

-601 DPIAKELR
+601 DPVAKELR

-923 DDDKVRKKK
+923 DDEDKVRKKK

-943 EEGPPPDMNA
+943 EEGPAPDMNA

-958 KKRGTSSLKRALA
+958 KK
-971 TRGKKRQIP
+971 
-980 VEDRKEETSDGVSLI
+980 
-995 DAPYNPSDS
+995 
-1004 CSSQRLVR
+1004 
-1012 RRMWNNPTFI
+1012 
-1022 QSWVSDAIEENAEK
+1022 
-1036 TNKVDSVTPSY
+1036 
-1047 RAMSRLQDAKK
+1047 DAKK
-1058 HLALTLKSED
+1058 HLAITLKSED
-1068 ESKSSHQSQDCNA
+1068 ESKSSHQPQDCNA

-1123 GKSRSGF
+1123 GKNRSGF
-1130 LGKKLPQLYGRE
+1130 TGKKLPQLYGRE

-1184 SDENTFRIGKCTQA
+1184 SDENA
-1198 LKKYPPF
+1198 VKKYPPF

-1227 RAKVAHDTEYAK
+1227 RAKLRMEATKCGDQDTGGGEENALDQVAHDTEYAK

-1322 KGAATPRSNGGLSK
+1322 KGAAASRSNGGLSR
-1336 AGALNGISVS
+1336 AGALNGISGS
-1346 DAANGYAITD
+1346 DTANGYAITD

-1389 HHPKRTSEEKAGGDN
+1389 HHPKRTSEEKATGGDN

-1489 APSPSTS
+1489 APSSSTS

-1509 NLPSSKEKGAGV
+1509 NFPSSKEKGAGV

-1548 ADAKKKSNSSS
+1548 ADVKKKSNSSS

>member
-1004 CSSQRLVR
+1004 CSSQ
-1012 RRMWNNPTFI
+1012 
-1022 QSWVSDAIEENAEK
+1022 
-1036 TNKVDSVTPSY
+1036 
-1047 RAMSRLQDAKK
+1047 
-1058 HLALTLKSED
+1058 
-1068 ESKSSHQSQDCNA
+1068 
-1081 FPIEAR
+1081 
-1087 QYDLL
+1087 
-1092 PIHDTRVLASA
+1092 
-1103 TNARLKGLY
+1103 
-1112 MDTRPFHGNYH
+1112 
-1123 GKSRSGF
+1123 
-1130 LGKKLPQLYGRE
+1130 
-1142 GTSTLYRL
+1142 
-1150 IKPKTMEVPH
+1150 
-1160 RLGQERCVTELGE
+1160 
-1173 ANQYVVYGPEE
+1173 
-1184 SDENTFRIGKCTQA
+1184 TFRIGKCTQA

-1227 RAKVAHDTEYAK
+1227 RAKLRMEATKCGDQDTGGGEENALDQVAHDTEYAK

>member
-1 MKEDDKGGGE
+1 MTMKSSSESPYTRNGTVSPSRFPYYRFLPPLKSPPPLSAPPSKPPFREDYYGE
-11 GGGGGAVMSSGAT
+11 HTYTAYDTHRFWVHGPHWPIYFLGELLPT
-24 EEMSDSLAAEVVQS
+24 PEHIFT
-38 GGKDNVPKPAQERP
+38 VPK
-52 YSSRSTTSLKD
+52 
-63 EIQQLSNKKK
+63 
-73 ELLMKDKAP
+73 
-82 EEPDLWKQNIQD
+82 EP
-94 QIEKELERRVR
+94 
-105 DALETPPLERMR
+105 
-117 RNKHKARL
+117 
-125 RKQQQ
+125 
-130 KKKEEEKRSLTL
+130 
-142 EECDSHAQALPS
+142 
-154 LKEKFPWNDIN
+154 
-165 SSFTYF
+165 
-171 DNPESPTWFERQIYN
+171 
-186 TQYADNGSES
+186 
-196 SAGYLDVNGNQP
+196 
-208 DCRTQE
+208 
-214 ERDALSRKSSR
+214 
-225 PRTRSASVTLTRDRQ
+225 
-240 RILADKGGDTDPEE
+240 
-254 DRTIIEIKRKTF
+254 
-266 HRFTSAGFREA
+266 
-277 MRKGKGILKK
+277 
-287 IGNGKY
+287 
-293 MDKNGVILSMDGPFW
+293 
-308 PPECGPLYP
+308 
-317 KPNHTK
+317 
-323 KVPSSAEPLYDH
+323 EPLWQY

-446 SLYNHGMRPLMY
+446 SLYNHGMRPLIY

-464 SSGQGW
+464 ASGQGW

-601 DPIAKELR
+601 DPVAKELR

-923 DDDKVRKKK
+923 DDEDKVRKKK

-943 EEGPPPDMNA
+943 EEGPAPDMNA

-958 KKRGTSSLKRALA
+958 KK
-971 TRGKKRQIP
+971 
-980 VEDRKEETSDGVSLI
+980 
-995 DAPYNPSDS
+995 
-1004 CSSQRLVR
+1004 
-1012 RRMWNNPTFI
+1012 
-1022 QSWVSDAIEENAEK
+1022 
-1036 TNKVDSVTPSY
+1036 
-1047 RAMSRLQDAKK
+1047 DAKK
-1058 HLALTLKSED
+1058 HLAITLKSED
-1068 ESKSSHQSQDCNA
+1068 ESKSSHQPQDCNA

-1130 LGKKLPQLYGRE
+1130 TGKKLPQLYGRE

-1184 SDENTFRIGKCTQA
+1184 SDENA
-1198 LKKYPPF
+1198 VKKYPPF

-1227 RAKVAHDTEYAK
+1227 RAKLRMEATKCGDQDTGGGEENALDQVAHDTEYAK

-1322 KGAATPRSNGGLSK
+1322 KGAAASRSNGGLSR
-1336 AGALNGISVS
+1336 AGALNGISGS
-1346 DAANGYAITD
+1346 DTANGYAITD

-1389 HHPKRTSEEKAGGDN
+1389 HHPKRTSEEKATGGDN

-1489 APSPSTS
+1489 APSSSTS

-1509 NLPSSKEKGAGV
+1509 NFPSSKEKGAGV

-1548 ADAKKKSNSSS
+1548 ADVKKKSNSSS

>member
-1 MKEDDKGGGE
+1 MKEDE
-11 GGGGGAVMSSGAT
+11 RGGGGGGDGEVGDRMSSGVT
-24 EEMSDSLAAEVVQS
+24 EELSDSIAGEMIQS
-38 GGKDNVPKPAQERP
+38 RGKEAVSKPSKERP
-52 YSSRSTTSLKD
+52 YSCRSTTSLKD
-63 EIQQLSNKKK
+63 EIEQLSNKKK
-73 ELLMKDKAP
+73 ELLMKDK
-82 EEPDLWKQNIQD
+82 EPVVWKQNIQE

-117 RNKHKARL
+117 KNKHKARL

-130 KKKEEEKRSLTL
+130 KKKEEEKKSLSL

-154 LKEKFPWNDIN
+154 LKEKFPWNDVN
-165 SSFTYF
+165 SPFTYF
-171 DNPESPTWFERQIYN
+171 DDPNSPTWFERQIYN
-186 TQYADNGSES
+186 NQYNDCGSES
-196 SAGYLDVNGNQP
+196 SAGYLDVNGNH
-208 DCRTQE
+208 RTQE
-214 ERDALSRKSSR
+214 ERDASSRNSAR
-225 PRTRSASVTLTRDRQ
+225 PRTRSAGVALTRERQ
-240 RILADKGGDTDPEE
+240 RIADDKGGDTDAEE
-254 DRTIIEIKRKTF
+254 DRTIAEIRRKTF
-266 HRFTSAGFREA
+266 HRFTSAGFKEA
-277 MRKGKGILKK
+277 MRKGKGMLKK
-287 IGNGKY
+287 IGDGKY
-293 MDKNGVILSMDGPFW
+293 VDKNGVILSVDGPFW
-308 PPECGPLYP
+308 PQECGPLYP
-317 KPNHTK
+317 KPDHIK
-323 KVPSSAEPLYDH
+323 KVPSSAEPLFDK

-364 RTSKGTIPHTIPEGC
+364 RTTKGTIPHTIPEGC

-446 SLYNHGMRPLMY
+446 SLYNHGMRPLIY
-458 SEKEAE
+458 SEKEAQ

-470 VRAGHHISY
+470 VRAGHHITY
-479 SRSYGFNKNG
+479 SRGYGFNRNG

-497 YVLEWQMEFKHE
+497 HVLEWQMEFKHE

-519 PFTFTDLC
+519 PYTFTDLC

-551 RAGNSCFLLTVSN
+551 RAGNSCFILTVSN
-564 FSEHRPKKGI
+564 FSDHRPKKGI

-601 DPIAKELR
+601 DPVAKELR

-818 SRGLLPPNMPFPD
+818 SRGLLPPNIPFPD

-836 DVKQGQKSKKHG
+836 EVKHGQKSKKQG
-848 GSKADQDGSEWAGLD
+848 GAKSDQDGSEWAGLD

-887 YDLLADLHIN
+887 IDLLADLHIN

-916 PKGQNDD
+916 PKGQNDED
-923 DDDKVRKKK
+923 EDKVRKKK
-932 RKKKLKGRSKS
+932 KKKKLKGRSKS
-943 EEGPPPDMNA
+943 EEAVQPDPSA
-953 DEQSK
+953 EEQSK
-958 KKRGTSSLKRALA
+958 KK
-971 TRGKKRQIP
+971 
-980 VEDRKEETSDGVSLI
+980 
-995 DAPYNPSDS
+995 
-1004 CSSQRLVR
+1004 RLVR
-1012 RRMWNNPTFI
+1012 RRMWHNPTFV

-1036 TNKVDSVTPSY
+1036 AIKVDSPGQPSI
-1047 RAMSRLQDAKK
+1047 SRLQ
-1058 HLALTLKSED
+1058 
-1068 ESKSSHQSQDCNA
+1068 
-1081 FPIEAR
+1081 
-1087 QYDLL
+1087 
-1092 PIHDTRVLASA
+1092 
-1103 TNARLKGLY
+1103 
-1112 MDTRPFHGNYH
+1112 
-1123 GKSRSGF
+1123 
-1130 LGKKLPQLYGRE
+1130 
-1142 GTSTLYRL
+1142 
-1150 IKPKTMEVPH
+1150 
-1160 RLGQERCVTELGE
+1160 
-1173 ANQYVVYGPEE
+1173 
-1184 SDENTFRIGKCTQA
+1184 TFRIGKCTQA
-1198 LKKYPPF
+1198 LKKHPPF
-1205 VNRYAKRSNH
+1205 VNRYAKRTNH

-1227 RAKVAHDTEYAK
+1227 RAKLRMEATKGGDQVTGGGDEDTLDQMTHDTEYAK

-1248 RQSEEVRY
+1248 RQNEEVRY
-1256 KLINQPQEGALE
+1256 KLINPPPESALE

-1274 TIRHSYTHGN
+1274 TIRHTYTHGN
-1284 SMVRGP
+1284 SMMRGP
-1290 PPFTL
+1290 PPFML
-1295 DFERLDSDEMGV
+1295 DYERLDTDEMAGM
-1307 LSTLPK
+1307 SALPK
-1313 TPPRKLDPV
+1313 TPPRKLDPM
-1322 KGAATPRSNGGLSK
+1322 KGAPNPRSSNGGLSISK
-1336 AGALNGISVS
+1336 AGALNGIGPGSET
-1346 DAANGYAITD
+1346 ANGYAITD
-1356 GLLVGPGMRDGH
+1356 GLLVGSGMRDGRVMN
-1368 GGAMKQSSGDASNHR
+1368 GTVRQSGGDASSHR
-1383 TKGGGP
+1383 TKGGA
-1389 HHPKRTSEEKAGGDN
+1389 HHPSGNPKRTSDEQATSGDN
-1404 SKLIVF
+1404 SRLIVF

-1425 SSASWATG
+1425 SSTSWATTS
-1433 NKGRTKDPSEP
+1433 NDKTKDLSEP
-1444 NYHSANAAHDK
+1444 SYHSANAAHDK

-1480 TGVNVNSQG
+1480 SGVNIGSQG
-1489 APSPSTS
+1489 NTASSNS
-1496 KYLDSIAKSVPSG
+1496 KYLDSIAKSVPNG
-1509 NLPSSKEKGAGV
+1509 NLLSTKEKGGGGGGGV

-1527 VNEKRIAPLTKMGDQ
+1527 VNEKRIAPLSKMGDQ

-1548 ADAKKKSNSSS
+1548 ADAKKKTNTPSS

>member
-1 MKEDDKGGGE
+1 MTMKSSSESPYTRNGTVSPSRFPYYRFLPPLKSPPPLSAPPSKPPFREDYYGE
-11 GGGGGAVMSSGAT
+11 HTYTAYDTHRFWVHGPHWPIYFLGELLPT
-24 EEMSDSLAAEVVQS
+24 PEHIFT
-38 GGKDNVPKPAQERP
+38 VPK
-52 YSSRSTTSLKD
+52 
-63 EIQQLSNKKK
+63 
-73 ELLMKDKAP
+73 
-82 EEPDLWKQNIQD
+82 EP
-94 QIEKELERRVR
+94 
-105 DALETPPLERMR
+105 
-117 RNKHKARL
+117 
-125 RKQQQ
+125 
-130 KKKEEEKRSLTL
+130 
-142 EECDSHAQALPS
+142 
-154 LKEKFPWNDIN
+154 
-165 SSFTYF
+165 
-171 DNPESPTWFERQIYN
+171 
-186 TQYADNGSES
+186 
-196 SAGYLDVNGNQP
+196 
-208 DCRTQE
+208 
-214 ERDALSRKSSR
+214 
-225 PRTRSASVTLTRDRQ
+225 
-240 RILADKGGDTDPEE
+240 
-254 DRTIIEIKRKTF
+254 
-266 HRFTSAGFREA
+266 
-277 MRKGKGILKK
+277 
-287 IGNGKY
+287 
-293 MDKNGVILSMDGPFW
+293 
-308 PPECGPLYP
+308 
-317 KPNHTK
+317 
-323 KVPSSAEPLYDH
+323 EPLWQY

-446 SLYNHGMRPLMY
+446 SLYNHGMRPLIY

-464 SSGQGW
+464 ASGQGW

-601 DPIAKELR
+601 DPVAKELR

-923 DDDKVRKKK
+923 DDEDKVRKKK

-943 EEGPPPDMNA
+943 EEGPAPDMNA

-958 KKRGTSSLKRALA
+958 KK
-971 TRGKKRQIP
+971 
-980 VEDRKEETSDGVSLI
+980 
-995 DAPYNPSDS
+995 
-1004 CSSQRLVR
+1004 
-1012 RRMWNNPTFI
+1012 
-1022 QSWVSDAIEENAEK
+1022 
-1036 TNKVDSVTPSY
+1036 
-1047 RAMSRLQDAKK
+1047 
-1058 HLALTLKSED
+1058 
-1068 ESKSSHQSQDCNA
+1068 
-1081 FPIEAR
+1081 
-1087 QYDLL
+1087 
-1092 PIHDTRVLASA
+1092 
-1103 TNARLKGLY
+1103 
-1112 MDTRPFHGNYH
+1112 
-1123 GKSRSGF
+1123 
-1130 LGKKLPQLYGRE
+1130 
-1142 GTSTLYRL
+1142 
-1150 IKPKTMEVPH
+1150 
-1160 RLGQERCVTELGE
+1160 
-1173 ANQYVVYGPEE
+1173 
-1184 SDENTFRIGKCTQA
+1184 TFRIGKCTQA
-1198 LKKYPPF
+1198 VKKYPPF

-1227 RAKVAHDTEYAK
+1227 RAKLRMEATKCGDQDTGGGEENALDQVAHDTEYAK

-1322 KGAATPRSNGGLSK
+1322 KGAAASRSNGGLSR
-1336 AGALNGISVS
+1336 AGALNGISGS
-1346 DAANGYAITD
+1346 DTANGYAITD

-1389 HHPKRTSEEKAGGDN
+1389 HHPKRTSEEKATGGDN

-1489 APSPSTS
+1489 APSSSTS

-1509 NLPSSKEKGAGV
+1509 NFPSSKEKGAGV

-1548 ADAKKKSNSSS
+1548 ADVKKKSNSSS

>member
-1 MKEDDKGGGE
+1 MTMKSSSESPYTRNGTVSPSRFPYYRFLPPLKSPPPLSAPPSKPPFREDYYGE
-11 GGGGGAVMSSGAT
+11 HTYTAYDTHRFWVHGPHWPIYFLGELLPT
-24 EEMSDSLAAEVVQS
+24 PEHIFT
-38 GGKDNVPKPAQERP
+38 VPK
-52 YSSRSTTSLKD
+52 
-63 EIQQLSNKKK
+63 
-73 ELLMKDKAP
+73 
-82 EEPDLWKQNIQD
+82 EP
-94 QIEKELERRVR
+94 
-105 DALETPPLERMR
+105 
-117 RNKHKARL
+117 
-125 RKQQQ
+125 
-130 KKKEEEKRSLTL
+130 
-142 EECDSHAQALPS
+142 
-154 LKEKFPWNDIN
+154 
-165 SSFTYF
+165 
-171 DNPESPTWFERQIYN
+171 
-186 TQYADNGSES
+186 
-196 SAGYLDVNGNQP
+196 
-208 DCRTQE
+208 
-214 ERDALSRKSSR
+214 
-225 PRTRSASVTLTRDRQ
+225 
-240 RILADKGGDTDPEE
+240 
-254 DRTIIEIKRKTF
+254 
-266 HRFTSAGFREA
+266 
-277 MRKGKGILKK
+277 
-287 IGNGKY
+287 
-293 MDKNGVILSMDGPFW
+293 
-308 PPECGPLYP
+308 
-317 KPNHTK
+317 
-323 KVPSSAEPLYDH
+323 EPLWQY

-446 SLYNHGMRPLMY
+446 SLYNHGMRPLIY

-464 SSGQGW
+464 ASGQGW

-601 DPIAKELR
+601 DPVAKELR

-923 DDDKVRKKK
+923 DDEDKVRKKK

-943 EEGPPPDMNA
+943 EEGPAPDMNA

-958 KKRGTSSLKRALA
+958 KK
-971 TRGKKRQIP
+971 
-980 VEDRKEETSDGVSLI
+980 
-995 DAPYNPSDS
+995 
-1004 CSSQRLVR
+1004 RLVR

-1036 TNKVDSVTPSY
+1036 TNKLDSVTPSY

-1058 HLALTLKSED
+1058 HLAITLKSED
-1068 ESKSSHQSQDCNA
+1068 ESKSSHQPQDCNA

-1123 GKSRSGF
+1123 GKNRSGF
-1130 LGKKLPQLYGRE
+1130 TGKKLPQLYGRE

-1184 SDENTFRIGKCTQA
+1184 SDENA
-1198 LKKYPPF
+1198 VKKYPPF

-1227 RAKVAHDTEYAK
+1227 RAKLRMEATKCGDQDTGGGEENALDQVAHDTEYAK

-1322 KGAATPRSNGGLSK
+1322 KGAAASRSNGGLSR
-1336 AGALNGISVS
+1336 AGALNGISGS
-1346 DAANGYAITD
+1346 DTANGYAITD

-1389 HHPKRTSEEKAGGDN
+1389 HHPKRTSEEKATGGDN

-1489 APSPSTS
+1489 APSSSTS

-1509 NLPSSKEKGAGV
+1509 NFPSSKEKGAGV

-1548 ADAKKKSNSSS
+1548 ADVKKKSNSSS